1 MKHIKTIILVLLM
14 AFLVFSGQSIAT
26 AADVL
31 HMYTA
36 LDPNE
41 AKVYI
46 DAFKNDTKINV
57 EWVRMSAGEVL
68 TRLKAEAKNPQVSL
82 WFGGPS
88 VEFIAGKK
96 EGLLAPYKSPV
107 GAPFPE
113 RKPEGSPRLL
123 DGFLFRGD
131 WLRQQHKLF

>member
-1 MKHIKTIILVLLM
+1 MKRTATVVVVLLFIVLGSVWPLT
-14 AFLVFSGQSIAT
+14 AK

-46 DAFKNDTKINV
+46 DAFIKDTNINV

-68 TRLKAEAKNPQVSL
+68 TRLKAESKNPQVSM
-82 WFGGPS
+82 WYGGPS
-88 VEFIAGKK
+88 TEFIAGKK
-96 EGLLAPYKSPV
+96 EGLLTPYKSPV
-107 GAPFPE
+107 GVSFLKGNLKDAE
-113 RKPEGSPRLL
+113 
-123 DGFLFRGD
+123 DYWCGFYFGAIG
-131 WLRQQHKLF
+131 FGNN

>member
-1 MKHIKTIILVLLM
+1 MMKKEEDKMKHNKVVLSLLLVAVFIL
-14 AFLVFSGQSIAT
+14 SGPSIGK

-46 DAFKNDTKINV
+46 EAFMKDTKINV

-68 TRLKAEAKNPQVSL
+68 TRLKAESKNPQESV
-82 WFGGPS
+82 WYGGPS
-88 VEFIAGKK
+88 VELIAGKK
-96 EGLLAPYKSPV
+96 EGLITPYKSPV
-107 GAPFPE
+107 G
-113 RKPEGSPRLL
+113 G
-123 DGFLFRGD
+123 
-131 WLRQQHKLF
+131 

>member
-1 MKHIKTIILVLLM
+1 MKRTAALVMMLVLTVLG
-14 AFLVFSGQSIAT
+14 AGVAS
-26 AADVL
+26 AAPNDVL

-46 DAFKNDTKINV
+46 EAFTKDTKINV

-68 TRLKAEAKNPQVSL
+68 TRLKAESKNPQVSM

-88 VEFIAGKK
+88 AEFIAGKK
-96 EGLLAPYKSPV
+96 EGLLTAYLSP
-107 GAPFPE
+107 G
-113 RKPEGSPRLL
+113 
-123 DGFLFRGD
+123 
-131 WLRQQHKLF
+131 